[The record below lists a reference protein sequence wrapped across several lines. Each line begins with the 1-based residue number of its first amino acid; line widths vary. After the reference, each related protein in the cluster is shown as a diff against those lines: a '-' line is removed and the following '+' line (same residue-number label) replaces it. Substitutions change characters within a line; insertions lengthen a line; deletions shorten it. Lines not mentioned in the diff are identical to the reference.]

1 MSSVQFIHGD
11 NGEAV
16 FAVLPIEMY
25 RSLLAGGAG
34 SEASASSHPL
44 LNEDQTMIKL
54 PYGGP
59 NAYLH
64 IPDLLKYLK
73 DNGIKHLAINQRAQI
88 LDNFPP
94 EQAMTLDPIIRREF
108 LGDLRYRNTMQATTE
123 VVDALVASGHFRRV
137 KKRYEGVFGRSV
149 NALEVVE

>member
-16 FAVLPIEMY
+16 FAVMPIEMY
-25 RSLLAGGAG
+25 RALIAGGSR

-54 PYGGP
+54 PYGGT

-64 IPDLLKYLK
+64 VPDLLKYLK
-73 DNGIKHLAINQRAQI
+73 EHGIKNLAINQRAQT
-88 LDNFPP
+88 LDKFPE
-94 EQAMTLDPIIRREF
+94 EQQMTLDPIIRREF

-123 VVDALVASGHFRRV
+123 VVDALVATGHFRRI
-137 KKRYEGVFGRSV
+137 KQRYEGMFLRAV